1 MHWTQAVYIGLLLL
15 ALASSWRQPWSALI
29 AAVMVGNLVA
39 TMTLAV
45 PGTGPLQ
52 FLFVGFADAVCAT
65 LLMRGNRR
73 AMKVAT
79 LFSVMIPVYVS
90 GWWFSWPDAITY
102 TIIDLVAYVQLGV
115 IGGLDSGIW
124 HRGRAAAR
132 RWRLPDD
139 PAPQGGHAAIGVAR
153 VFAQGEVKHERG

>member
-1 MHWTQAVYIGLLLL
+1 MHWTQALYICLLCV
-15 ALASSWRQPWSALI
+15 ALAASWRQPWSALI
-29 AAVMVGNLVA
+29 AAVMVGNLAA
-39 TMTLAV
+39 TMAIS
-45 PGTGPLQ
+45 GAIIGPLQ
-52 FLFVGFADAVCAT
+52 FLAVGFADAACAA

-73 AMKVAT
+73 AMKVAM
-79 LFSVMIPVYVS
+79 LFSVMIGVYVS
-90 GWWFSWPDAITY
+90 GWGFSWPDATTY

-124 HRGRAAAR
+124 HSVGAAAR
-132 RWRLPDD
+132 RWRLPAD